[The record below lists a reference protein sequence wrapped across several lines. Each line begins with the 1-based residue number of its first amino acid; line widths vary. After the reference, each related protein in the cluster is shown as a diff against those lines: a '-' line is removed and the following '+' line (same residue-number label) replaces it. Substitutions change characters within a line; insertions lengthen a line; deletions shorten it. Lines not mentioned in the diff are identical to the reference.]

1 MTKRISAVTVPALRA
16 RITSIN
22 TMKSK
27 QNGRHFVDDTFK
39 LIFLNKIKSTF
50 IQISQKYVPKSSINN
65 NLVSIQIMASRRIGD
80 TPLIESMV
88 A

>member
-27 QNGRHFVDDTFK
+27 QNGRQFVDDTFK